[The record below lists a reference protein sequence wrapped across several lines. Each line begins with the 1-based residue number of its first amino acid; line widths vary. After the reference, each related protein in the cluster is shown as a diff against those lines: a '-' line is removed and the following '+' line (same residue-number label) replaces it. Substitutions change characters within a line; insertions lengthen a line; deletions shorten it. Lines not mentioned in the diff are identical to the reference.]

1 MEITIERGFFSGL
14 YSYEIALLAMGVALF
29 LVGIWALILAIRKD
43 GSLVQPL
50 AIFPFV
56 LVFAGYPSLQA
67 VKFDEAALAL
77 NRAANTAVDQPRS
90 PSQKQVIEDSAAMV
104 LARAPSLHAQVVA
117 ANAYRAIGE
126 VDKAYALAEKV
137 DAAKPPTDV
146 AKALAPVFEAKL
158 TQTVQELPIA
168 ETPGAAM
175 DPAQMA
181 QIDKLVKRLDTPA
194 ANLPAQTRV
203 TIARGYLALGDD
215 AKAATNVDKALVLQH
230 DVKVDPKVLQRLSR

>member
-1 MEITIERGFFSGL
+1 MEITIERGLFTGL

-29 LVGIWALILAIRKD
+29 LVGIWALIRAIRKD

-77 NRAANTAVDQPRS
+77 NRAANTAADQPHS
-90 PSQKQVIEDSAAMV
+90 PSQKQAIDDSAAIV
-104 LARAPSLHAQVVA
+104 LARAPTLHAQVVA

-158 TQTVQELPIA
+158 KQTVQSVPIST
-168 ETPGAAM
+168 TPGSTV
-175 DPAQMA
+175 DPLQAA
-181 QIDKLVKRLDTPA
+181 QIDKLVKQLDTPA
-194 ANLPAQTRV
+194 ANLSAQTRV
-203 TIARGYLALGDD
+203 TIARGYLALGND
-215 AKAATNVDKALVLQH
+215 ARAATNIDKAQALQH
-230 DVKVDPKVLQRLSR
+230 DVKIDPSLLQRLSK